1 MDLFSTAHGL
11 TRDLFKA
18 YYDARKNKRNTH
30 NALQFEMAFESNVL
44 RLSKE
49 IAEGTYRLSPCICFI
64 VNSPVKREIF
74 AAHFR
79 DRVVHHYVINK
90 LNRIFENQFIYDSYS
105 CRKGK
110 GTHFGISRLKRFMR
124 SCSGN
129 YTKEAYVLKLD
140 IQGFFMN
147 INKKLL
153 CERICRMVNR
163 KYEGDDKQ
171 VLLSL
176 VETIIL
182 NDPTRNCIV
191 KGRKED
197 WEGLPDNKS
206 LFTTPDGCGMPIGNL
221 TSQVFANIYMNGFDH
236 YVKQKLKCRYYGRY
250 VDDFFIVHRD
260 KEYLKSLIPRL
271 RKYLQRN
278 SGLVL
283 HPKKI
288 YLQPVRNGVA
298 YLGAIVKPYRTYMGK
313 RAKSNSFSAVQTC
326 QNKDMSVYENARHLV
341 MTMNSYFGFCMHHK
355 SYGIRQKIL
364 EKMPME
370 WMQYSFATNG
380 ISRKEAAKR
389 TRNHRKQLVR
399 NARAGEIRQS
409 GNAELKV

>member
-1 MDLFSTAHGL
+1 MDLFSTAHDL

-18 YYDARKNKRNTH
+18 YYEARKNKRNTH
-30 NALQFEMAFESNVL
+30 NALQFEMAFESNVMQ
-44 RLSKE
+44 LSKE

-64 VNSPVKREIF
+64 VNRPVKREIF

-79 DRVVHHYVINK
+79 DRVVHHYIINK
-90 LNRIFENQFIYDSYS
+90 LNAVFENQFIYDSYS

-110 GTHFGISRLKRFMR
+110 GTHFGIDRLKRFMR
-124 SCSGN
+124 SCSDN

-153 CERICRMVNR
+153 CQRVCKIIND
-163 KYEGDDKQ
+163 KYKGEDKQ
-171 VLLSL
+171 VLLYL

-191 KGRKED
+191 KGSKRD
-197 WEGLPDNKS
+197 WESLPGNKS
-206 LFTTPDGCGMPIGNL
+206 LFKTPDDCGMPIGNL
-221 TSQVFANIYMNGFDH
+221 TSQVFANIYLNDFDH
-236 YVKQKLKCRYYGRY
+236 YVKEKLKCRYYGRY

-260 KEYLKSLIPRL
+260 KEHLKSLIPLL
-271 RKYLQRN
+271 RGYLQQQ

-288 YLQPVRNGVA
+288 YLQPISHGVA

-313 RAKSNSFSAVQTC
+313 RAKGNSFSAVQTY
-326 QNKDMSVYENARHLV
+326 KKEDMSVYENPKRLV
-341 MTMNSYFGFCMHHK
+341 MTMNSYFGFSVHHK
-355 SYGIRQKIL
+355 SYGIRQKVL
-364 EKMPME
+364 EKMPMA
-370 WMQYSFATNG
+370 WMQYPFTMNN
-380 ISRKEAAKR
+380 ISRKEEEKR
-389 TRNHRKQLVR
+389 DKHYRKQIIAVR
-399 NARAGEIRQS
+399 
-409 GNAELKV
+409 